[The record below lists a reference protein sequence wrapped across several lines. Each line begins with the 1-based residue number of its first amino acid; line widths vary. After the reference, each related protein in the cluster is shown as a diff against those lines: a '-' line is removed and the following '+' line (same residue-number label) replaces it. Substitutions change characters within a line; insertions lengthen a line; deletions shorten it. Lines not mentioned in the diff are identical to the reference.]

1 MKNSIICLFSA
12 LLLAGA
18 TAQAGN
24 DQKRGQVGATQL
36 QINPWARSSG
46 MAGANTARIRG
57 VEAVH
62 QNIGG
67 LAFVK
72 GTEINFATSKWL
84 TGTDININAFGLTT
98 KTADIEISGSGKCEV
113 SVSDKLEAKLS
124 GSGRVRYK
132 GNPVVSTNISGS
144 GSVVQVD

>member
-24 DQKRGQVGATQL
+24 DQKKGQVGATQL
-36 QINPWARSSG
+36 QVNPWARSSG
-46 MAGANTARIRG
+46 WAGANTARIRG
-57 VEAVH
+57 VEAVN

-72 GTEINFATSKWL
+72 GTEINFATTKWL
-84 TGTDININAFGLTT
+84 SGTDINVNAFGLGQKLGENGGVLGLSMMSMDFGDLKQTT
-98 KTADIEISGSGKCEV
+98 EDDPDRNVDFSV
-113 SVSDKLEAKLS
+113 SV
-124 GSGRVRYK
+124 
-132 GNPVVSTNISGS
+132 
-144 GSVVQVD
+144 